1 MKKIFITR
9 KIPDLGM
16 NLLKDKFEI
25 KVYSNQDDPT
35 KNQIIKMGKDAD
47 AIIPLLSH
55 DIDREVIESCNRLKI
70 IANYAVGYD
79 NIDIKAAKDNNVYVT
94 NTPDV
99 LTEATSELTWA
110 LILAVSRRVVESDK
124 FVRQLKFKGWGPEL
138 LLGHEIHGKTLGI
151 IGFGRIGKSVARI
164 AQGFKMDVLY
174 TKRAALDKTEEKKL
188 NVKYSDINNLLKKSD
203 FITVNASLND
213 STYHLIGKKEFDIMK
228 DTAVLVNTGRGSIIN
243 EAELVTAL
251 KNKKI
256 YGAGLDVY
264 ENEPE
269 VSKGLLDLDNVIL
282 TPHTGSATIKARNKM
297 AEIAAKNVIEV
308 LKGNQPINK
317 VI

>member
-1 MKKIFITR
+1 MKKVLITR

-16 NLLKDKFEI
+16 NLLKDKF
-25 KVYSNQDDPT
+25 KVKVFSDQDDPT
-35 KNQIIKMGKDAD
+35 KDQIIKMAKDVD

-55 DIDREVIESCNRLKI
+55 DIDREVIESCNKLKI

-79 NIDIKAAKDNNVYVT
+79 NIDIKAAQDNNVYVT

-99 LTEATSELTWA
+99 LTEATSELTWS
-110 LILAVSRRVVESDK
+110 LILAVSRRIVESDK

-151 IGFGRIGKSVARI
+151 IGFGRIGRAVAKI
-164 AQGFKMDVLY
+164 AQGFKMNVLY
-174 TKRAALDKTEEKKL
+174 NKRSALEKEEEKRL
-188 NVKYSDINNLLKKSD
+188 NVKYSDINKLFKKSD

-213 STYHLIGKKEFDIMK
+213 STYHLIGQKEFDIMK
-228 DTAVLVNTGRGSIIN
+228 DTAVLVNTGRGPIIN
-243 EAELVTAL
+243 EAELIKAL
-251 KNKKI
+251 KNNKI

-308 LKGNQPINK
+308 LKGNQPLNK
-317 VI
+317 VV